1 MPLHRF
7 LGDTMNISGATLL
20 AEYRRAKADW
30 PFIEPV
36 EKAHGLPALLL

>member
-1 MPLHRF
+1 
-7 LGDTMNISGATLL
+7 MNISGATLL